1 MVAYEH
7 MVIVCLWF
15 LSSWPAEV
23 SRGHCFA
30 YDFCVASRSVWGSSL
45 HGDIS
50 LILCGII
57 LEKQHSGYADSVSK
71 KLSVVLHLTKPE
83 EKKSLSY
90 GPYL

>member
-1 MVAYEH
+1 M
-7 MVIVCLWF
+7 
-15 LSSWPAEV
+15 

-30 YDFCVASRSVWGSSL
+30 YGFFVASRSVWRLSL

-50 LILCGII
+50 LILFGII
-57 LEKQHSGYADSVSK
+57 LEKQYSGYADSVSK
-71 KLSVVLHLTKPE
+71 KLSVVLRLTKPE